1 MASPCKLFAGRL
13 QAVCRPLCRHGAIA
27 RRGFSIDL
35 SSCWQHPSPWGSRG
49 VWLPPTQTLHI
60 PYPAEGGYVPTI
72 LAENRAS
79 SLESKPRM
87 LDVGW
92 GILAKPL
99 ESLKNRST

>member
-1 MASPCKLFAGRL
+1 MRL
-13 QAVCRPLCRHGAIA
+13 GPGTIRN
-27 RRGFSIDL
+27 D
-35 SSCWQHPSPWGSRG
+35 SRG
-49 VWLPPTQTLHI
+49 NIL
-60 PYPAEGGYVPTI
+60 YPAEGGYVPPI
-72 LAENRAS
+72 LAENQAS